1 MEKNISIPNS
11 QGQNKKIKL
20 QLIKSIVNAPY
31 IQYVKVNS
39 FCSFKSINNILYL
52 IYSTSNISIIFYDL
66 MNDQN
71 INQIKKAHKKFI
83 TNIRH
88 YLDNYHERDLVITVS
103 LDDNN
108 IKLWNAND

>member
-1 MEKNISIPNS
+1 
-11 QGQNKKIKL
+11 
-20 QLIKSIVNAPY
+20 
-31 IQYVKVNS
+31 
-39 FCSFKSINNILYL
+39 
-52 IYSTSNISIIFYDL
+52 

-88 YLDNYHERDLVITVS
+88 CLDNYHKRDLVITVS

-108 IKLWNAND
+108 IKLWNANDCQNLLNIENINKNGGILSAFFLNDYDKKQIFIISSNQN